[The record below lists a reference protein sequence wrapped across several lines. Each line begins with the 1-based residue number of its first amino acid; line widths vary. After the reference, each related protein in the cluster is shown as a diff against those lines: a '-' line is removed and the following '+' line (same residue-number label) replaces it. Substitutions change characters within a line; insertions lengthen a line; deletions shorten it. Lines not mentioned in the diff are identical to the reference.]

1 MEFSTGAALRF
12 GWETF
17 KKRPWFFVGAGLLIL
32 LVSFVVGVVT
42 SSIDWLLTGSPDEPS
57 LVGSLIN
64 TALGI
69 LITMGATAFYL
80 DAHDNPSTVTLASLW
95 HPQPFWK
102 FLGASILFGLTMA
115 VGFLLLIVPGII
127 FALMFLFTTFIVID
141 RQLGPI
147 EAMKESNRITRG
159 HKWQLLGLLL
169 LLTLINILGLMAL
182 GLGLLISIPVS
193 SLAFTYAYRTLSGTP
208 VARDAA
214 MVAQAE

>member
-1 MEFSTGAALRF
+1 
-12 GWETF
+12 
-17 KKRPWFFVGAGLLIL
+17 
-32 LVSFVVGVVT
+32 
-42 SSIDWLLTGSPDEPS
+42 
-57 LVGSLIN
+57 
-64 TALGI
+64 
-69 LITMGATAFYL
+69 
-80 DAHDNPSTVTLASLW
+80 
-95 HPQPFWK
+95 
-102 FLGASILFGLTMA
+102 MA

-159 HKWQLLGLLL
+159 HKWRLLGLLL

-208 VARDAA
+208 LARVAA
-214 MVAQAE
+214 MVAQAA